1 MVRSDPYSLQFV
13 SDIFV
18 SLQQLKIWHDDND
31 YCYDDEFVEWY
42 DGYEKRKAQKVKIK
56 EEILAIA

>member
-1 MVRSDPYSLQFV
+1 MVRSDRYSLQFV

-31 YCYDDEFVEWY
+31 YCYDDEFIEWY
-42 DGYEKRKAQKVKIK
+42 DGYEKRNAHKVKIK
-56 EEILAIA
+56 EELLAFA

>member
-42 DGYEKRKAQKVKIK
+42 DGYEKRKAQKVKTK

>member
-1 MVRSDPYSLQFV
+1 MLFV

-31 YCYDDEFVEWY
+31 YCYDDEFIEWY
-42 DGYEKRKAQKVKIK
+42 DGYEKRNAHKVKIK
-56 EEILAIA
+56 EELLAFA